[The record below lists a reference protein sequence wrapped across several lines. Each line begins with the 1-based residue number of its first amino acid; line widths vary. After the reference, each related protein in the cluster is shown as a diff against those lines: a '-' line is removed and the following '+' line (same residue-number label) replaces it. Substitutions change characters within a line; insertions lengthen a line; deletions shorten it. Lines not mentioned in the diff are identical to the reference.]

1 MKLSRSTL
9 GAILT
14 IKKSGR
20 GNTAMYSM
28 TIPSELGIDIKSER
42 SNSYKRIQAS
52 RMGFLNKHTPV
63 EK

>member
-1 MKLSRSTL
+1 MKLSRATL

-28 TIPSELGIDIKSER
+28 TVPKDFGDTTIR
-42 SNSYKRIQAS
+42 YTSYKAIQAS

>member
-1 MKLSRSTL
+1 MKLSRATL

-28 TIPSELGIDIKSER
+28 AIPSDLGIDITSEK
-42 SNSYKRIQAS
+42 SNSYKMMQAH
-52 RMGFLNKHTPV
+52 RMGYLNKYTPLG
-63 EK
+63 K

>member
-1 MKLSRSTL
+1 MKLSRSSL

-28 TIPSELGIDIKSER
+28 SIPSDLGIDITNEK
-42 SNSYKRIQAS
+42 SNSYKIMQTQ
-52 RMGFLNKHTPV
+52 RMGYLNKYTPL

>member
-14 IKKSGR
+14 IKKTGR
-20 GNTAMYSM
+20 GKTAMYSM
-28 TIPSELGIDIKSER
+28 TVPPEYVGFTTIR
-42 SNSYKRIQAS
+42 YNSYQAMLQS
-52 RMGFLNKHTPV
+52 RTGFLNKYAPL

>member
-1 MKLSRSTL
+1 MKLSRATL

-14 IKKSGR
+14 IKKCGR
-20 GNTAMYSM
+20 GNTAMYYM
-28 TIPSELGIDIKSER
+28 TVPKDLGDTTIR
-42 SNSYKRIQAS
+42 YTSYKAIQAS